1 MREQLAEVE
10 GQLHAQTQ
18 VVEDTKAAMGRQRSH
33 SSLLEAQRQESAAQL
48 TQRCA
53 RPHSPFLSFCK
64 CKPRHPLRLSGTTSE
79 DYRC

>member
-53 RPHSPFLSFCK
+53 PPPFPPFS
-64 CKPRHPLRLSGTTSE
+64 RS
-79 DYRC
+79 